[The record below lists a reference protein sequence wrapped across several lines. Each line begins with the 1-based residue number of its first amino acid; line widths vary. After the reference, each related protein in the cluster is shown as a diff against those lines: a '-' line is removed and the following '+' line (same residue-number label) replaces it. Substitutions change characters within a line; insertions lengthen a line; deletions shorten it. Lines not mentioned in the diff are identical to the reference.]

1 MIVMSEEKNKN
12 AAFLFPMEEYRANKP
27 PVLISA
33 CFLGIPCRWHGRT
46 PKRREELIRK
56 LKEKYTLVPVCPEQ
70 LGGMPTPRTGET
82 LNGCTGADVLDRG
95 LRIIAPETGED
106 VTHYHVDGAKHT
118 CTIAEIVGAER
129 ACLKGGS
136 PSCDRDG
143 VTGEVLR
150 RAGIVVVRVP

>member
-1 MIVMSEEKNKN
+1 MKAMSDKGGKN
-12 AAFLFPMEEYRANKP
+12 AAFLFPMEEYQANKP

-33 CFLGIPCRWHGRT
+33 CFLGVPCRWHGRT

-82 LNGCTGADVLDRG
+82 LNGGTGADVLDRG

-118 CTIAEIVGAER
+118 RTIAEIVGAER
-129 ACLKGGS
+129 AYLKGGS

-150 RAGIVVVRVP
+150 RAGIAVVRVP